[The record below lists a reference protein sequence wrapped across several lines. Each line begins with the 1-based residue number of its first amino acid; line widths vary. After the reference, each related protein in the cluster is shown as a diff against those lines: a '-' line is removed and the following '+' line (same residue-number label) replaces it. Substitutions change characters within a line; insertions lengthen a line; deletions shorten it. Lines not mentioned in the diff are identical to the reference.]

1 MPWICRSDQQQQT
14 PVAAETQR
22 CCMRLR
28 MSHIKLQ
35 WSCLIAVTL
44 DNTDIAHQYPAK
56 PRGGQ

>member
-1 MPWICRSDQQQQT
+1 MLWIGRSDQQQT

-28 MSHIKLQ
+28 MSHIKLR
-35 WSCLIAVTL
+35 WSYLIAVAL
-44 DNTDIAHQYPAK
+44 DNTDIAHQYPAE